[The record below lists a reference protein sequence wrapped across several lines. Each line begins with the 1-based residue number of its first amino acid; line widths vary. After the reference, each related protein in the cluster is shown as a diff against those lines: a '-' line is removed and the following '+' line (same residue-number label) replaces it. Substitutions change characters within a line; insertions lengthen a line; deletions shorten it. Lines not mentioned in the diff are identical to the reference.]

1 MCVWFSHDIDFRTW
15 NTVILGGLW
24 GLCNLNR
31 YMRNGSYSH
40 TSYDNCPIWMDG
52 ELNRRVGGFLTHG
65 HMTRCLQTRV
75 LRNIPPTHE
84 HCKFH
89 AANEGTVPCRV
100 IWKSHLITVK
110 KKTSSSSSSSS
121 SSSWSSSSSS
131 SSSSSYS
138 FNESHH
144 ARTSLFGLKAF
155 HFLALAGL
163 KCKHR
168 DSH

>member
-1 MCVWFSHDIDFRTW
+1 MCVCVWFSHDIDFRTW

-75 LRNIPPTHE
+75 PSSTKHTPHTRALQIPCSKRGHSSMSCDLKIPFNHSE
-84 HCKFH
+84 
-89 AANEGTVPCRV
+89 
-100 IWKSHLITVK
+100 K
-110 KKTSSSSSSSS
+110 KSSSSSSSS
-121 SSSWSSSSSS
+121 SS
-131 SSSSSYS
+131 S

>member
-110 KKTSSSSSSSS
+110 KKHHHHHRHHHHHDHHHHRHHHHHTRLTKVTMQELPSS
-121 SSSWSSSSSS
+121 
-131 SSSSSYS
+131 
-138 FNESHH
+138 
-144 ARTSLFGLKAF
+144 A
-155 HFLALAGL
+155 
-163 KCKHR
+163 
-168 DSH
+168 